1 MLYDTLPDELSRL
14 SLPVSF
20 VFVSIV
26 PLGSHTCSSFSLI
39 TGAFR
44 RLLHSILCHV
54 VSAFSLFLSSLL
66 TPPAS
71 CVSHLF
77 PIVSPQIWIF
87 SSLFSPS
94 SPVCFSHVSPH
105 CFPHSLLDVFPQP
118 FVERSFVSDFVFPSS
133 HLPSVSRVFGS
144 SSLST
149 LHSCCKAPIQEMT
162 KQYVIF
168 QKVYSKKKKAQ
179 KSGMRF

>member
-44 RLLHSILCHV
+44 RLLHCSLPRCFCLFTFPLFTSHASRLLCL
-54 VSAFSLFLSSLL
+54 SPLFHCFPTDLDLLLSLL
-66 TPPAS
+66 SQLAGLFFS
-71 CVSHLF
+71 CF
-77 PIVSPQIWIF
+77 
-87 SSLFSPS
+87 
-94 SPVCFSHVSPH
+94 PH

-144 SSLST
+144 SSLSS
-149 LHSCCKAPIQEMT
+149 LHSCCKAPIQET
-162 KQYVIF
+162 IKRYVII
-168 QKVYSKKKKAQ
+168 
-179 KSGMRF
+179 